1 MASFNRVI
9 LIGNLV
15 RDIEVRHT
23 TNTKL
28 AVCQNAIAVNDRR
41 KNAAGEWVD
50 ETSFIDVTF
59 FGRTAELVGQYLT
72 KGSPVFV
79 EGRLKQ
85 DTWEKDGQKRSKIH
99 VIVERIQF
107 LAGKSDGARSNGA
120 RSDGARSDAATE
132 DSASKLPAPNR
143 FSDPNGYSG
152 SPDSVQHPEIHE
164 EPVYNDGE
172 MPF

>member
-41 KNAAGEWVD
+41 KNAAGDWVD
-50 ETSFIDVTF
+50 ETSFIDLTF
-59 FGRTAELVGQYLT
+59 FGRTAELVAQYLT
-72 KGSPVFV
+72 KGAPIFI

-99 VIVERIQF
+99 VIVERMQF
-107 LAGKSDGARSNGA
+107 LSGKPDGS
-120 RSDGARSDAATE
+120 RSDPNSKSP
-132 DSASKLPAPNR
+132 SANR
-143 FSDPNGYSG
+143 FSDPNGYG
-152 SPDSVQHPEIHE
+152 GAQDSAQHPEIHE
-164 EPVYNDGE
+164 EPIYNDGE

>member
-15 RDIEVRHT
+15 RDIEIRHT

-85 DTWEKDGQKRSKIH
+85 DTWEKDGQ
-99 VIVERIQF
+99 
-107 LAGKSDGARSNGA
+107 
-120 RSDGARSDAATE
+120 
-132 DSASKLPAPNR
+132 
-143 FSDPNGYSG
+143 
-152 SPDSVQHPEIHE
+152 
-164 EPVYNDGE
+164 
-172 MPF
+172 